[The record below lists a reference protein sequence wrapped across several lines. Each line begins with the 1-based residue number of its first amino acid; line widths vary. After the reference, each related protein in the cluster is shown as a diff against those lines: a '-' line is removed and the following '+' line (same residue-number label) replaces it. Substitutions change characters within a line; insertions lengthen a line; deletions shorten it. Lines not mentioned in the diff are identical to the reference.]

1 MSETFGDVG
10 AVSLRPASTSG
21 AGIMSG
27 RVIRLSMSIAAACV
41 VGGALGFVIVAH
53 AAPIL
58 VGLAIALLAAAP
70 AIALYWIGTSYAR
83 RQRARVLLL
92 ATEEFGAAVKQSGT
106 AVRQGAAEADFG
118 LVASRPGIWTR
129 AAQLSS

>member
-10 AVSLRPASTSG
+10 AVSLRQASTVG
-21 AGIMSG
+21 AGLLSA
-27 RVIRLSMSIAAACV
+27 RVIRLAVSIAAACV
-41 VGGALGFVIVAH
+41 VGGALGFLIVAH

-58 VGLAIALLAAAP
+58 VALAIALLAAAP
-70 AIALYWIGTSYAR
+70 AIALYWIGTAHAR
-83 RQRARVLLL
+83 RQRARALLL

-106 AVRQGAAEADFG
+106 AVRRGAAEADFG

-129 AAQLSS
+129 ATQLSG